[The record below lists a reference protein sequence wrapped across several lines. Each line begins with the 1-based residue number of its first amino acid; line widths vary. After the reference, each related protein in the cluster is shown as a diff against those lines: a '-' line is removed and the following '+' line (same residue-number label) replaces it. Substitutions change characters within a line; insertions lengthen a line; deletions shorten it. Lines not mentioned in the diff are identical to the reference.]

1 MNPGLRRLELA
12 WGGFYVGD
20 WAFVVALSVYA
31 YHHGGALA
39 VGVVGLVRMLPAA
52 FAVPFTSVLTDRF
65 PRHRLLTLVHA
76 ARAVTVAVGAVLIAT
91 GGPAPP
97 PPPARAVPG
106 PPG

>member
-31 YHHGGALA
+31 YDQGGALA
-39 VGVVGLVRMLPAA
+39 VGVVGLVRMLPSA

-65 PRHRLLTLVHA
+65 SRHRLLAAVHA
-76 ARAVTVAVGAVLIAT
+76 TRALTLAAGAILIAT
-91 GGPAPP
+91 GGAPAAGYG
-97 PPPARAVPG
+97 ARALG
-106 PPG
+106 